1 MIIQQ
6 NGFKYTDCSNNIFT
20 KIQLVNALTK
30 KEMGKLNEEYAKLG
44 LFIKQVE
51 VDNYGN
57 EIYSDDLFG
66 NSFISKKRRLKKH
79 RMTLQEF
86 YEKYYLRG
94 KIKKN
99 SQNKKNNRRISNS
112 NNLSENSDEE
122 EDNEE
127 YLANTIEYLKE
138 ICEDCQNIEMK
149 KCTIKD
155 ERFKKTIIYYINTF
169 SKYLTVEQY
178 NNLLIKWKNKNME
191 IKGFNIFSDLND
203 LNNWGIPVLKAF
215 KSEIALLA
223 SINILRKQNGED
235 ISIAHENFEGDKN
248 IEKNDE
254 DKSDDSLSEEKS
266 ESNSSK
272 ENFFNNQNVPINKED
287 NSENEY

>member
-1 MIIQQ
+1 MIIQE

-66 NSFISKKRRLKKH
+66 NSFLSKKRRLKKH

-127 YLANTIEYLKE
+127 DLANTIEYLKE
-138 ICEDCQNIEMK
+138 IYKDCQNIEMK

-155 ERFKKTIIYYINTF
+155 ESFKKTIIYYINTF

-272 ENFFNNQNVPINKED
+272 ENFFNNHNFPINKED
-287 NSENEY
+287 NSENE